1 MKKFLF
7 WLMLICLVMLSFSGC
22 STEKNNQLASVAN
35 WETVETAYNYC
46 YPLVLVNASKE
57 KITNTVAPT
66 DTQAPINQLFHSKG
80 LATAASLDIVTPNT
94 DTLYSQA
101 FLDLTDTAMVL
112 VKPKVDRFVSVQVL
126 DAYTN
131 TVQVL
136 GTGGDTQEEQTYL
149 LTGPD
154 FKGTVPGNMV
164 QVAMPQNMGWIFAR
178 VLCKGSNDLE
188 NVYAIQSQFK
198 LLPLDAYLA
207 GGTYAAPAG
216 VYNPDDDFVPVEQ
229 VMKMTP
235 QQFFDTANQLM
246 AENPPAAADKA
257 ILETLSSI
265 NVGPGKT
272 FDSTVLGEDGEA
284 NWKNMITNL
293 EDKLYEESQA
303 FIVKMGQWFYLGEP
317 IAYFGTEYSYRALV
331 ALGGLN
337 ANPVTVAIYPR
348 VGTDSNGDP
357 MNGSSNY
364 TIHFDKDGLPQS
376 KEYGFWSI
384 TAYNSD
390 NFLIDNP
397 LNRYCINDRSDL
409 KFNADGS
416 LDILLQTS
424 APADVAM
431 ENNWLPISSDDF
443 HLYMRIYLPQESV
456 LNGTWTAPDITKN

>member
-1 MKKFLF
+1 MKKVL
-7 WLMLICLVMLSFSGC
+7 LLLVLVCTVVVFVTGC
-22 STEKNNQLASVAN
+22 AGEKDNQTAEAVS
-35 WETVETAYNYC
+35 WKTVEVAYNYC

-57 KITNTVAPT
+57 KITNTIAPT
-66 DTQAPINQLFHSKG
+66 DSQAPINQLFHSKG

-101 FLDLTDTAMVL
+101 FLDLTNTAMVL

-131 TVQVL
+131 TVKVL
-136 GTGGDTQEEQTYL
+136 GTGGDTQDEQTYL

-154 FKGTVPGNMV
+154 FKGTVPANMV

-178 VLCKGSNDLE
+178 VLCKGTDDLE
-188 NVYAIQSQFK
+188 NVYTIQSQFK
-198 LLPLDAYLA
+198 LLPLEAYQVA
-207 GGTYAAPAG
+207 GIYTPPTGI
-216 VYNPDDDFVPVEQ
+216 YNPDYDFVPVEQ

-235 QQFFDTANQLM
+235 QEFFDTANQLI
-246 AENPPAAADKA
+246 AENPPVEADKTM
-257 ILETLSSI
+257 LETLSSI

-272 FDSTVLGEDGEA
+272 FDPVVLGDDGETK
-284 NWKNMITNL
+284 WKNMITDL
-293 EDKLYEESQA
+293 EDTLFDESKA
-303 FIVKMGQWFYLGEP
+303 FIVKMGQWIYLGEP
-317 IAYFGTEYSYRALV
+317 IAYFGTEYTYRALV

-337 ANPVTVAIYPR
+337 ANPVAVAIYPR
-348 VGTDSNGDP
+348 VGIDSNGNP

-364 TIHFDKDGLPQS
+364 TIHFDKDSLPQT

-384 TAYNSD
+384 TAYNNG

-416 LDILLQTS
+416 LDILLQ
-424 APADVAM
+424 ANEPADATM
-431 ENNWLPISSDDF
+431 KSNWLPVSNDDF
-443 HLYMRIYLPQESV
+443 HLYMRIYLPQDNV
-456 LNGTWTAPDITKN
+456 LNGAWTAPAIQKN